1 MKFTDI
7 IGNTQLK
14 DSLLQMVDSDRL
26 PHALL
31 FSEDGA
37 WGALPLAV
45 ALAQYVNCGRHK
57 DGDSCGECPS
67 CHKFGSLQHPDL
79 HFAFPVASAKK
90 LSEAEKKAPVSD
102 YFLQEW
108 RDLLLSNPYFGEND
122 FYDAMGIEGKS
133 GIIGVHEA
141 RRIFEKL
148 SLRPFEGDYKTMI
161 IYLPERMNQEASNK
175 LLKLIEEPP
184 FGTLFILVSHAPEK
198 IISTIRSRCQPIR
211 LSPLTKDERMAA
223 GIGSGFNSEYNEI
236 IIRLLDM
243 SLKKSLIDTFPV
255 WEALAEMGREKQR
268 EWCVY
273 AENYIRKIYMV
284 ASSVAS
290 LSESDADEEKDIA
303 RYASQLKGTF
313 YERAFDSLEK
323 ALVSIDSNVNSKL
336 TFCNM
341 CNIIFLSV

>member
-1 MKFTDI
+1 MKFADVT
-7 IGNTQLK
+7 GNARLK
-14 DSLLQMVDSDRL
+14 DSLLQMVGSGRL

-45 ALAQYVNCGRHK
+45 ALAQYVNCSSHRGS
-57 DGDSCGECPS
+57 DSCGECPS
-67 CHKFGSLQHPDL
+67 CHKFGTLQHPDL
-79 HFAFPVASAKK
+79 HFAFPVSSAKK
-90 LSEAEKKAPVSD
+90 LSDSEKKAPVSD
-102 YFLQEW
+102 YFLPQW
-108 RDLLLSNPYFGEND
+108 RNLLLTNPYFGED
-122 FYDAMGIEGKS
+122 EFYEAIGIDGKS
-133 GIIGVHEA
+133 GNISVHEA

-148 SLRPFEGDYKTMI
+148 SLRAFEGDYKTMI

-175 LLKLIEEPP
+175 LLKLLEEPP
-184 FGTLFILVSHAPEK
+184 AGTLFILVSHAPEK
-198 IISTIRSRCQPIR
+198 ILSTIRSRCQPIR
-211 LSPLTKDERMAA
+211 LSPLSLNERIGA

-236 IIRLLDM
+236 ITRLLEV

-268 EWCVY
+268 EWCIY

-290 LSESDADEEKDIA
+290 LSESDPDEEKDIA
-303 RYASQLKGTF
+303 RYASQLKGGF
-313 YERAFDSLEK
+313 YEKAFDSLEK

-341 CNIIFLSV
+341 CNIIFLSA